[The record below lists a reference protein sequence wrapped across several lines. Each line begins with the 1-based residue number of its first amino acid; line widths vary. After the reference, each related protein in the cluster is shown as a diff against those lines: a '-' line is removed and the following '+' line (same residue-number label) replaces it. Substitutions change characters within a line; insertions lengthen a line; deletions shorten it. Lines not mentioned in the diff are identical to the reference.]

1 MFNMKRIMI
10 ILFIGL
16 ILFLGYKSEP
26 KLLLFIKYP
35 QQYKEHVFKYSDLY
49 QIEDEL
55 IFSIIKAESNFYP
68 YAKSKK
74 DAKGLMQIIDKT
86 WSWGCSELESPS
98 MDYYN
103 IEDNIKV
110 GTWYL
115 RRLINEFGSEELAV
129 LAYNAGS
136 GNVNAWISKGYLSD
150 TDYTKWEIPFE
161 ESKTY
166 INKVMSYKNKYALI
180 YE

>member
-1 MFNMKRIMI
+1 MLN
-10 ILFIGL
+10 
-16 ILFLGYKSEP
+16 
-26 KLLLFIKYP
+26 
-35 QQYKEHVFKYSDLY
+35 Q
-49 QIEDEL
+49 
-55 IFSIIKAESNFYP
+55 
-68 YAKSKK
+68 K
-74 DAKGLMQIIDKT
+74 DTKGLMQIIDKT
-86 WSWGCSELESPS
+86 WSWGCNELESPS

-110 GTWYL
+110 GTWYM
-115 RRLINEFGSEELAV
+115 RKLINEFGSEELAV

-161 ESKTY
+161 ESKAY
-166 INKVMSYKNKYALI
+166 INKVMSYRNKYALI